1 MKLNRNR
8 FYIVMVNICC
18 LFVSGFLF
26 YRVFFFDDFGNK
38 AIFDINASASNQY
51 EEFVLSSDKTDETVS
66 DGGKTV
72 AAGSDSVV
80 SGRILEKYISP
91 YTANTSYGNI
101 YLKNTTDLD
110 IDVKSLFESNLS
122 FDLKD
127 NSAPQVLIIN
137 THATESYMKNEKNFY
152 GEEDKSRTTD
162 NTHNMIAIGEIV
174 TDKLNSNGIN
184 TIHDKTLHDYPS
196 YNESYSRAAK
206 TITSALAEHP
216 SIKIV
221 IDLHRDSITTEENDK
236 IKLTKIINGKKAAQ
250 IMLVMGSQSGNT
262 KNFPNYKEN
271 LKLATKIQSKIEE
284 KYNGLARSIALMPKN
299 YNESLTNGSVLI
311 EIGTDANTF
320 EEAAYSAELLGN
332 ALSALFKEL

>member
-8 FYIVMVNICC
+8 VYIIMVNICC

-26 YRVFFFDDFGNK
+26 FRVFFFDDFGSK
-38 AIFDINASASNQY
+38 PIFNINASTSNQY
-51 EEFVLSSDKTDETVS
+51 EEIFLSLNKTAETYS
-66 DGGKTV
+66 NSGKTV
-72 AAGSDSVV
+72 AAGSNSVV

-91 YTANTSYGNI
+91 YTANLSYGNI
-101 YLKNTTDLD
+101 YLKNNTDLD
-110 IDVKSLFESNLS
+110 IDIKSLFESNLS

-137 THATESYMKNEKNFY
+137 THATEAYMLQDKNFY
-152 GEEDKSRTTD
+152 SDEDKSRTTD

-174 TDKLNSNGIN
+174 ANKLNSNGIN

-206 TITSALAEHP
+206 TITSALSAYP

-221 IDLHRDSITTEENDK
+221 IDLHRDSITTADNDK
-236 IKLTKIINGKKAAQ
+236 IKLTKVINGKKAAQ
-250 IMLVMGSQSGNT
+250 IMLVMGSQSGST

-284 KYNGLARSIALMPKN
+284 KYNGLARSISLMPKN
-299 YNESLTNGSVLI
+299 YNESLTTGSVLI

>member
-8 FYIVMVNICC
+8 FCIVLVNICC
-18 LFVSGFLF
+18 LAVCSFSF
-26 YRVFFFDDFGNK
+26 YRLFFFNDFGNK
-38 AIFDINASASNQY
+38 SLFDINASASNGY
-51 EEFVLSSDKTDETVS
+51 EEYAVFSSASAEKNETAEKIVP
-66 DGGKTV
+66 
-72 AAGSDSVV
+72 ANSDSVV
-80 SGRILEKYISP
+80 LGKVLEKYISP
-91 YTANTSYGNI
+91 YTANTSYKNI
-101 YLKNTTDLD
+101 YLKNSTDLNVD
-110 IDVKSLFESNLS
+110 IKSLFESNLS
-122 FDLKD
+122 FNLKD

-137 THATESYMKNEKNFY
+137 THATESYLLQEKNFY
-152 GEEDKSRTTD
+152 DERDKSRTTD

-174 TDKLNSNGIN
+174 ANKLNSNGIN
-184 TIHDKTLHDYPS
+184 TIHDKTQHDYPS

-206 TITSALAEHP
+206 TIISNLNKHP
-216 SIKIV
+216 SIKVV
-221 IDLHRDSITTEENDK
+221 IDLHRDSISTADNDK
-236 IKLTKIINGKKAAQ
+236 IKLTKVINGKKAAQ

-284 KYNGLARSIALMPKN
+284 KYKGLARSISLMPKN
-299 YNESLTNGSVLI
+299 YNESLTTGSVLI

>member
-1 MKLNRNR
+1 MKFNRNR
-8 FYIVMVNICC
+8 FYIIMVNICC

-26 YRVFFFDDFGNK
+26 YRVFLFDDFGDK
-38 AIFDINASASNQY
+38 AFFNINASASNQY
-51 EEFVLSSDKTDETVS
+51 EEFFLSPDKTDETALDS
-66 DGGKTV
+66 GKTV

-101 YLKNTTDLD
+101 YLKNNTD
-110 IDVKSLFESNLS
+110 IDIDLKSLFESNLS

-137 THATESYMKNEKNFY
+137 THATESYMNNEKNFY
-152 GEEDKSRTTD
+152 SEEDKSRTTD

-174 TDKLNSNGIN
+174 ANKLNSNGIN
-184 TIHDKTLHDYPS
+184 TVHDKTLHDYPS

-206 TITSALAEHP
+206 TITSALTEHP

-236 IKLTKIINGKKAAQ
+236 IKLTKEINGKKAAQ

-271 LKLATKIQSKIEE
+271 LKLATKIQSKVEE
-284 KYNGLARSIALMPKN
+284 KYKGLARSISLMPKN

-320 EEAAYSAELLGN
+320 EEAVYSAELLGN